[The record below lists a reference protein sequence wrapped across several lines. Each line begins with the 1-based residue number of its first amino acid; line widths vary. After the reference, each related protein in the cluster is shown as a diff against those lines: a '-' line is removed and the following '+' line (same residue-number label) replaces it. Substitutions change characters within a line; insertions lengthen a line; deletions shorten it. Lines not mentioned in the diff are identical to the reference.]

1 VHGIS
6 CGSGSGGRVQTGAGR
21 DREAPGNRARRTPL
35 TDQILAGERG
45 QQKKPAEGLPRFRRV
60 RSVAIAVRRPI
71 GLGLSCVG
79 FPRVKKGNAVSRA
92 RRFGRR
98 CNDTEETK

>member
-1 VHGIS
+1 MERAPA
-6 CGSGSGGRVQTGAGR
+6 GGLKRERVAIGKR
-21 DREAPGNRARRTPL
+21 REIGARRTPL

-92 RRFGRR
+92 RRVGRR